1 MSRMGDMKFRLSET
15 FRGGLLSSFLKL
27 AIFIVVTVML
37 STVLATTIRGGT
49 RESGDEYSAIF
60 SDVTM
65 VQEGDD
71 VRIAGVVVGHVTG
84 FEVYDRT
91 RAKLDFTVQQGID
104 LPENVRAQ
112 LRFRNMVGQRYL
124 NLSREAG
131 APASALDPGATIPIE
146 NTTPA
151 VDLTALFNG
160 FRPLFNTLQGDDV
173 NALADSLIRVFQG
186 EGGTVTNL
194 IRQTGQ
200 LTNHLADRD
209 RVIGEVI
216 VNLTELLDTV
226 NDRDVEFQQLVVTLR
241 QLVEGLAA
249 DSDAIGSSIESIADL
264 TSAAENI
271 VSQTRPQVTESL
283 THLKTVTDDL
293 VANEDSLSA
302 VITNMPKKTDGLIRQ
317 GSFGSWFQFYLCG
330 IDLHQGPGM
339 DVPNLLPSGAPYM
352 NHMVYTNAANR
363 CHEGGMG

>member
-1 MSRMGDMKFRLSET
+1 MSRFDNLRFKLRET
-15 FRGGLLSSFLKL
+15 FRGGLLGSFLKL
-27 AIFIVVTVML
+27 AIFIVVTAVL

-60 SDVTM
+60 SDATM
-65 VQEGDD
+65 VEEGDG

-91 RAKLDFTVQQGID
+91 RAKVDFSVREGID
-104 LPENVRAQ
+104 LPQNVQAQ
-112 LRFRNMVGQRYL
+112 LRFRNMVGERYL
-124 NLSREAG
+124 NLSRESG
-131 APASALDPGATIPIE
+131 SPAPRLEPGSTIPIE
-146 NTTPA
+146 NTAPA

-194 IRQTGQ
+194 VRQTDQ

-209 RVIGEVI
+209 QVIGEVI
-216 VNLTELLDTV
+216 DNLTQVLDTI
-226 NDRDVEFQQLVVTLR
+226 NERDVEFQQLVVTLR

-249 DSDAIGSSIESIADL
+249 DSDAIGSSIDSLADL
-264 TSAAENI
+264 TSAAENV
-271 VSQTRPQVTESL
+271 VSQTRPQVTEAL
-283 THLKTVTDDL
+283 DHLKTVTDDL
-293 VANEDSLSA
+293 NANEDSLA
-302 VITNMPKKTDGLIRQ
+302 QVITNMPVKADGLIRQ

-330 IDLHQGPGM
+330 IDVHQGPGN
-339 DVPNLLPSGAPYM
+339 DVPNLLPSGGPYL
-352 NHMVYTNAANR
+352 NQMVYTNAANR
-363 CHEGGMG
+363 CHEGGTS